1 MLFATVLGA
10 LLAAAAV
17 LLVGQWLRAELDAAA
32 GRAPARAARWGDACP
47 SRRAR
52 PGLRR

>member
-17 LLVGQWLRAELDAAA
+17 LLVGQWLRAELGAAA
-32 GRAPARAARWGDACP
+32 ERAPVRVARAGGACLP
-47 SRRAR
+47 HRAR